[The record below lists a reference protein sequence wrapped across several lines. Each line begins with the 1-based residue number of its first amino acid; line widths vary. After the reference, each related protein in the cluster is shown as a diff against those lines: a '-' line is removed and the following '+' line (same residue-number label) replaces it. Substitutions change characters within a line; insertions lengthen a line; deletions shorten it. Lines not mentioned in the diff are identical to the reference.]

1 MNRIINNKFRELI
14 LPTILIAMALNITA
28 IADSIFVSSF
38 VGPDAL
44 AALEILEPIVLLI
57 TVIEWLFGLGGQVLA
72 LNSKAEFDEK
82 GSDTHFSVAMLSTV
96 IVCVVLLLL
105 CFFDINGLISFLH
118 TPQDVVPY
126 VQQYVPFLFLTFPL
140 ATLLG
145 VTSQFMRVDD
155 KPKFTS
161 AVIITVNIVNIILD
175 FIFLYYFKM
184 GVAGASLASLIG
196 NVVGLLCLIK
206 YFNDPNRTYRFTF
219 SIPLRKWVDS
229 FVGIVKTGFPSAS
242 MGLFD
247 VALVYIMNRILI
259 AVLDKTGLVAYS
271 VSVDALLIISILI
284 IGTADT
290 ITSIIPVYY
299 TQKDYANVKK
309 LIKFAIQ
316 LTVACSIALT
326 IFNWIWP
333 QGFLMLYG
341 LNDYASTPIVVN
353 ALKMSSLGFFASAV
367 ATILIFYYEAIDQAT
382 ISTIISAIA
391 AFFGPLAGVI
401 LFYPILGTNAIW
413 LASTTGTL
421 IAILVAFI
429 YVKINERRQ
438 SKYSGMLFI
447 DEALI
452 EKTRNYSFDRDGAE
466 RTEMS
471 SHLIGLNADKSGL
484 NKLNIILDKIFD
496 ENDDDIIIEVLI
508 IDYDDNI
515 KVNIKDDGKENIF
528 NEVKKEK
535 ELIEDVK
542 YSQTLGFNNIEYI
555 INKAND

>member
-14 LPTILIAMALNITA
+14 LPTLLIAMALNITA
-28 IADSIFVSSF
+28 IVDSIFVSSF

-57 TVIEWLFGLGGQVLA
+57 TVIEWLFGLGGQILA

-82 GSDTHFSVAMLSTV
+82 GSNTHFSVAMLSTV
-96 IVCVVLLLL
+96 IVCVVLLLICSL
-105 CFFDINGLISFLH
+105 DTNGLISFLH
-118 TPQDVVPY
+118 TPRDVVPY
-126 VQQYVPFLFLTFPL
+126 VQQYAPFLFLTFPL

-145 VTSQFMRVDD
+145 VASQFMRVDD

-206 YFNDPNRTYRFTF
+206 YFNDPNRTYRFSF

-309 LIKFAIQ
+309 LVKFAIR

-353 ALKMSSLGFFASAV
+353 ALKMSSIGFFASAI

-382 ISTIISAIA
+382 LSTIISAIA
-391 AFFGPLAGVI
+391 ALFGPLAGVI
-401 LFYPILGTNAIW
+401 LFYPILGNNAIW

-421 IAILVAFI
+421 ISILVAII
-429 YVKINERRQ
+429 YVKINEMRQ
-438 SKYSGMLFI
+438 SEYTGMLFI
-447 DEALI
+447 DENLI
-452 EKTRNYSFDRDGAE
+452 EKTRNYSLDRNAD
-466 RTEMS
+466 RSEMS
-471 SHLIGLNADKSGL
+471 SHLMGLNADKTDL
-484 NKLNIILDKIFD
+484 DKLNAILDKIFD
-496 ENDDDIIIEVLI
+496 DNDGDIIIEVLV

-515 KVNIKDDGKENIF
+515 NVNIKDEGKGSILD
-528 NEVKKEK
+528 EVKKEI
-535 ELIEDVK
+535 ELSDDVK
-542 YSQTLGFNNIEYI
+542 YSQTLGFNNIEYVM
-555 INKAND
+555 NKAKD